1 MLPIYLWVW
10 AIHWRYRGHILKGNC
25 LSLSEAK
32 LSTGWHFKS
41 MFRCFLPNEGKKVL
55 RIKHYVSRENILSS
69 YRSSWAWVVHNCNR
83 SNGNFKVSLPYT
95 VLEHPGLYS
104 KALSQ
109 ANKQNKTKHK
119 RDFEISEIFDIICS
133 FIIVRKQHQIN
144 NIFTHPAI
152 SSLPPSVSPL
162 VVQGLQ
168 R

>member
-1 MLPIYLWVW
+1 MLPIHLWVW

-32 LSTGWHFKS
+32 LSAGWHFKS

-55 RIKHYVSRENILSS
+55 RIKHYVSRENLLSS
-69 YRSSWAWVVHNCNR
+69 YRSSWAWVVHKAAMVTSR
-83 SNGNFKVSLPYT
+83 SASPTQFWSIQGYIVRPCLKET
-95 VLEHPGLYS
+95 
-104 KALSQ
+104 
-109 ANKQNKTKHK
+109 NKTKHK